1 MIETSRVVQT
11 SPDNVFAVLADGWSY
26 SGWVVG
32 NSHVRDVDPGW
43 PSVGTRIHHSAGAWP
58 VQIEDITTVVAV
70 EPGRLL
76 ELDARLWVFGAARI
90 RITLSPLHNGTR
102 TDVTMAEEV
111 VRGPAHLV
119 PLSVQGLLFRPR
131 NAESLA
137 RLGDLAV
144 GRDTRSR
151 STGETTIR

>member
-1 MIETSRVVQT
+1 
-11 SPDNVFAVLADGWSY
+11 
-26 SGWVVG
+26 
-32 NSHVRDVDPGW
+32 
-43 PSVGTRIHHSAGAWP
+43 
-58 VQIEDITTVVAV
+58 
-70 EPGRLL
+70 
-76 ELDARLWVFGAARI
+76 
-90 RITLSPLHNGTR
+90 
-102 TDVTMAEEV
+102 MAEEI

-119 PLSVQGLLFRPR
+119 PASVQGLLFRPR